1 MSNNENNKI
10 NQNNENNDI
19 DDELRKK
26 LDKLNESDE
35 DSLTDNTDKTNNE
48 LDNKSDLPRDDTD
61 SINSI
66 ISNKKKYPTYF
77 IKNQNNELN
86 EINFEEISI
95 YQDYY
100 VKENINE
107 PIMFVKKQPV
117 EKIIKVEVPIEVPV
131 HYPLT
136 GETTSVYSENSSDR
150 NTPKFR
156 SSTNNFFNDEKED
169 YLISKEMNINNKLL
183 LNVFLYK
190 KTDQIKEILFV
201 ESYDHLFN
209 KISKDAKLIK
219 INQEN
224 VSNLTLTSLL
234 YFIGNKNNIK
244 TFTFSYQNKNKNR
257 KVEIL
262 TINIPNNFI
271 SQIDEIILGDE
282 IKVDKKKL
290 SQQNMNEKLL
300 ESLFDYCEFKKKC
313 HWDASKYYEKMNK
326 IFVFPSILITTSC
339 SIIAFIAS
347 SSYFSNDTN
356 TILALSVGS
365 LGSVSSLIQSLSAA
379 YGFEKKLEAH
389 QLAVESYE
397 ELVTKIKFMKIKIDK
412 GEELSQEFLDY
423 IEETLDGIKQ
433 RCKYIVPEWVEKN
446 YYNKKLKRH
455 ILKKQIQSKM
465 DIVNTKSDHIKQQ
478 IDILKRFSNKK
489 YSNTLSKIESTEEL
503 FDIENQSIS
512 NLDINEI
519 EKQTKKRKNFLSI

>member
-1 MSNNENNKI
+1 MSDNNNE
-10 NQNNENNDI
+10 I
-19 DDELRKK
+19 DEELRKK
-26 LDKLNESDE
+26 LDNLNDSDD
-35 DSLTDNTDKTNNE
+35 DSLT
-48 LDNKSDLPRDDTD
+48 NKSDKNADDKSELPRDDTE
-61 SINSI
+61 SFNSYI
-66 ISNKKKYPTYF
+66 APKKYPIYY
-77 IKNQNNELN
+77 IKNLNNELD
-86 EINFEEISI
+86 EINFDKISRF
-95 YQDYY
+95 QDYY
-100 VKENINE
+100 VKQNENE
-107 PIMFVKKQPV
+107 PMILVIKEPID
-117 EKIIKVEVPIEVPV
+117 KIIQVPIEVPV

-136 GETTSVYSENSSDR
+136 GETTSVYSENSSEK
-150 NTPKFR
+150 NTPKFK
-156 SSTNNFFNDEKED
+156 SSTNQFFNDEKED

-183 LNVFLYK
+183 LNVYLYK
-190 KTDQIKEILFV
+190 KTEQIKEIVFI
-201 ESYDHLFN
+201 ESYDPLFN

-219 INQEN
+219 VNQEN
-224 VSNLTLTSLL
+224 IVNLTLTSFL
-234 YFIGNKNNIK
+234 YFIGNKNLK
-244 TFTFSYQNKNKNR
+244 TLTFSYQNKNKNR
-257 KVEIL
+257 KVEIY

-339 SIIAFIAS
+339 SIMAFIAS
-347 SSYFSNDTN
+347 SSYFTNDTN

-379 YGFEKKLEAH
+379 YGFGKKLEAH

-412 GEELSQEFLDY
+412 GEELPQDFLDY
-423 IEETLDGIKQ
+423 IEETMDGIKQ
-433 RCKYIVPEWVEKN
+433 RCKYIIPEWIEN
-446 YYNKKLKRH
+446 HYYDKKLKRH

-478 IDILKRFSNKK
+478 IDILKRYSNKK
-489 YSNTLSKIESTEEL
+489 YSNTLSKIENTEEL

-519 EKQTKKRKNFLSI
+519 EKKTKKKKNFLTL

>member
-1 MSNNENNKI
+1 MSN
-10 NQNNENNDI
+10 NNDI

-26 LDKLNESDE
+26 LDNLDDTD
-35 DSLTDNTDKTNNE
+35 DSLTNKTDTNTD
-48 LDNKSDLPRDDTD
+48 DKSELPRDDTE
-61 SINSI
+61 SINSL
-66 ISNKKKYPTYF
+66 ISHKKYPIYY

-86 EINFEEISI
+86 EINFEEISL

-100 VKENINE
+100 VKENKNE
-107 PIMFVKKQPV
+107 PIMFVKKEQI
-117 EKIIKVEVPIEVPV
+117 EKIVRVEVLKEVPV

-136 GETTSVYSENSSDR
+136 GETTSVYSENSSER
-150 NTPKFR
+150 NTPKFK
-156 SSTNNFFNDEKED
+156 SSTNQFFNDEKED

-183 LNVFLYK
+183 LNIYLYK
-190 KTDQIKEILFV
+190 KSDQIKEIIFI
-201 ESYDHLFN
+201 ESYDSLFN

-219 INQEN
+219 VNQEN
-224 VSNLTLTSLL
+224 IINLTLTSFL
-234 YFIGNKNNIK
+234 YFIGNKNNLK
-244 TFTFSYQNKNKNR
+244 TLTFSYQNKNKNR
-257 KVEIL
+257 KVEIY

-339 SIIAFIAS
+339 SIMAFIAS
-347 SSYFSNDTN
+347 SSYFTNNTN

-379 YGFEKKLEAH
+379 YGFGKKLEAH

-412 GEELSQEFLDY
+412 G
-423 IEETLDGIKQ
+423 
-433 RCKYIVPEWVEKN
+433 KN
-446 YYNKKLKRH
+446 YH
-455 ILKKQIQSKM
+455 
-465 DIVNTKSDHIKQQ
+465 
-478 IDILKRFSNKK
+478 
-489 YSNTLSKIESTEEL
+489 KI
-503 FDIENQSIS
+503 F
-512 NLDINEI
+512 
-519 EKQTKKRKNFLSI
+519 